1 MSKTGITATLT
12 TLAGLVLLVSEGIGV
27 TNYLNKSQK
36 DILEGMQV
44 ALVEE
49 IVVGYIDE
57 HKEPKDDYE
66 LIQSATEQ
74 EQQGRLV

>member
-1 MSKTGITATLT
+1 MSKTGITATIT

-57 HKEPKDDYE
+57 HKEPQDYE
-66 LIQSATEQ
+66 VIQSTTEQ

>member
-49 IVVGYIDE
+49 IVVGYIDD

-66 LIQSATEQ
+66 VIQSTTEQ